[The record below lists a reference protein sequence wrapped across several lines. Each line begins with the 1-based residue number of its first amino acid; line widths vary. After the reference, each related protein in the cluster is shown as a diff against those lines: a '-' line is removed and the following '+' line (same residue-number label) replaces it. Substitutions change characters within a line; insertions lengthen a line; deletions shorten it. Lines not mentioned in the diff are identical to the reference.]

1 MQGEEEDVADEQ
13 EPEGEDLV
21 GGDGEDDSDEEVL
34 SDNALGWT
42 QKYNYF
48 HRTIESSRRRGGG
61 PMQGT
66 SSLMRLRCD
75 KFKFKNIS
83 NLPSSG

>member
-34 SDNALGWT
+34 SDNALGW
-42 QKYNYF
+42 
-48 HRTIESSRRRGGG
+48 IIIII
-61 PMQGT
+61 
-66 SSLMRLRCD
+66 LL
-75 KFKFKNIS
+75 
-83 NLPSSG
+83 